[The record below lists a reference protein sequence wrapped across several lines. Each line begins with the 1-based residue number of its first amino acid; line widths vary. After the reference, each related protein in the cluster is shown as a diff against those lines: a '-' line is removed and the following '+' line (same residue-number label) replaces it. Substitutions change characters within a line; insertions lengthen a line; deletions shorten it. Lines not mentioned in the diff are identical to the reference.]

1 MSRSLSIK
9 LKHIWSLSTCFH
21 LKKKRYILI
30 TFQMFFLVCK
40 LYKLGLYNQDIF
52 WTRAMFYLRV
62 SSIGIHKNCK
72 TKHYFFSNFSWSGKD
87 AFSVCKLYIS
97 SLSVQTLIMDVLD
110 VFIDR
115 FLLVA
120 FDKYILPQIY
130 SRYIQNCTF

>member
-40 LYKLGLYNQDIF
+40 LYKLVLYNQDIF
-52 WTRAMFYLRV
+52 WTWAMFYLRV

-72 TKHYFFSNFSWSGKD
+72 TKHYFFSNFSWSGND

-97 SLSVQTLIMDVLD
+97 SLSVQTLILD